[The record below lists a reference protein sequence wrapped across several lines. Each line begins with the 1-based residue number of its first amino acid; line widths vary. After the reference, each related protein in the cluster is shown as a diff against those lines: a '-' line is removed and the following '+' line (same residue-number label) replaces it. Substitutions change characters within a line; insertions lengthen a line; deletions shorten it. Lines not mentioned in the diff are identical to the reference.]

1 MWWHK
6 GGGKDKKKKG
16 KRNDSFRSYHERWHN
31 PLWRTRAVRKIWL
44 EQCGN
49 EGRDKTA
56 RTNKRTNHW
65 IFRWTDEP
73 NGSICEYS
81 KRSLVTIKIIP
92 SGGIYI
98 VVFQGSA
105 TSRHWFDV
113 VLIAWWIRND
123 EFGRSKLFKQERF
136 INRIVDWLKKGEKE
150 CFVQWLVSLSLY
162 YSINRIHF
170 CHGWIV
176 IMPIKKM
183 SI

>member
-6 GGGKDKKKKG
+6 GGGKGKKKKG

-92 SGGIYI
+92 SGGIY
-98 VVFQGSA
+98 
-105 TSRHWFDV
+105 SRV
-113 VLIAWWIRND
+113 SGISNVKTLIRRGIDCVMNSKWWIRP
-123 EFGRSKLFKQERF
+123 FKALQTRT
-136 INRIVDWLKKGEKE
+136 
-150 CFVQWLVSLSLY
+150 
-162 YSINRIHF
+162 IH
-170 CHGWIV
+170 
-176 IMPIKKM
+176 K
-183 SI
+183 